1 MKSWVLILSTAIFS
15 IAMVVSSYFIAAGIF
30 GASPPENR
38 YQLRIVGN
46 AVPVVFDRKE
56 CVLYAF
62 IKNGWVRRAVPVGVV
77 YTERTLLSELGLQEP
92 IGVIRASQQ
101 DIISIEGA
109 GDAEK
114 TSKLNSKKA
123 KIGGK

>member
-1 MKSWVLILSTAIFS
+1 MAIFS
-15 IAMVVSSYFIAAGIF
+15 VAMVVSSYLIATGIF

-62 IKNGWVRRAVPVGVV
+62 INNGWVRRAVPVGVV
-77 YTERTLLSELGLQEP
+77 YIERSLLSELGVKTP
-92 IGVIRASQQ
+92 MGVIRASQR
-101 DIISIEGA
+101 DIVSIEGA
-109 GDAEK
+109 EGTEK
-114 TSKLNSKKA
+114 TSKSSPGKA
-123 KIGGK
+123 KANGR